1 MTPPAADAGRFEG
14 LWRFPHLS
22 ARWKS
27 AGVFA
32 TAADALATLDEIL
45 KGRAYR
51 AVDRRVVR
59 LPEAGDQPPRPPAP
73 GE

>member
-1 MTPPAADAGRFEG
+1 MTPPAQDAGRFEG

-32 TAADALATLDEIL
+32 TAADALAALDEIL

-59 LPEAGDQPPRPPAP
+59 RSELGDEPLPPR
-73 GE
+73 E